1 MAYIN
6 NPNIM
11 RKIFFI
17 SFIAIMSSYFTLS
30 WGEGRGEV
38 SLLPD
43 TIVAFPGAEGFGKYT
58 SGGRGGKVVY
68 VTSLKDDANGEIEGT
83 LRWAVKQYPDE
94 PLTVC
99 FAVTGEIRLV
109 KDLRIN
115 RRNYTIAGQTAPGM
129 GIVITHNKVNCGGS
143 QNFIIRNIRFRIG
156 RNDINGNIITQNAFG
171 AENCE
176 NFIID
181 HCDFGWSTEE
191 NMNTYDSH
199 FITVQYCIVHEGLN
213 NSGHPKG
220 ARGYGCQWGGSPA
233 SYHHNLLVNN
243 NKRSCRFNGAQ
254 SNDYVVY
261 LDYINNVQ
269 YNFEGG
275 SNGCYGG
282 ENTAKLAEGEY
293 NGLNSAHECNFI
305 NNYYKAGPNTTN
317 KKYFFSVEKARSGAT
332 SWGPS
337 QWYLDGNIFDGAAE
351 VTADNWKGVTG
362 KSPYDNT
369 DTLRV
374 DTLIRPATPW
384 WRWTA
389 DSIYGRYDFDSYAY
403 AAGVYE
409 SAEGA
414 FETVMDTVGC
424 FPRDHVEKRL
434 VQDTRN
440 GSTTYTGSKTGKKGI
455 IDTEEDA
462 EGFYSYPSADS
473 FGFSLAAYDSDR
485 DGMPDEWESANGCD
499 PQTPDNNVR
508 HSSGYTMLE
517 MYLDYAMTHKS
528 PMDDGYKPSTEG
540 VESLEFK
547 VESKKILRDGQLYIL
562 RGERVFTIQGG
573 EVKLF

>member
-1 MAYIN
+1 MKNIIN
-6 NPNIM
+6 RALVAKKNILTLVLC
-11 RKIFFI
+11 
-17 SFIAIMSSYFTLS
+17 TLS
-30 WGEGRGEV
+30 LG
-38 SLLPD
+38 SLSAALLPD

-58 SGGRGGKVVY
+58 SGGRGGQVVY
-68 VTSLKDDANGEIEGT
+68 VTSLADDANGETEGT
-83 LRWAVKQYPDE
+83 LRWAMKQYPDE

-99 FAVTGEIRLV
+99 FAVSGEIRLV

-115 RRNYTIAGQTAPGM
+115 RQNYTIAGQTAPGM

-143 QNFIIRNIRFRIG
+143 KNFIIRNVRFRIG
-156 RNDINGNIITQNAFG
+156 RNDVNGNIITQNAFG

-176 NFIID
+176 NYIID

-233 SYHHNLLVNN
+233 TYHHNLLVNN

-254 SNDYVVY
+254 SNDFVVY
-261 LDYINNVQ
+261 LDYINNVV

-282 ENTAKLAEGEY
+282 ENTAKVDSF
-293 NGLNSAHECNFI
+293 NGLNSAHECNFV
-305 NNYYKAGPNTTN
+305 NNYYKVGPNTTN

-337 QWYLDGNIFDGAAE
+337 QWYVSGNVFDGADD

-362 KSPYDNT
+362 KAPYDNT

-374 DTLIRPATPW
+374 DTLIHPATPW
-384 WRWTA
+384 WRWTE
-389 DSIYGRYDFDSYAY
+389 DSIYGRYDFDQYAY
-403 AAGVYE
+403 AAGNYQLSD
-409 SAEGA
+409 SA
-414 FETVMDTVGC
+414 FMTVMDTAGC
-424 FPRDHVEKRL
+424 FPRDHVERRL
-434 VQDTRN
+434 INDTRN
-440 GSTTYTGSKTGKKGI
+440 GTHTYVGSKTGKKGI

-462 EGFYSYPSADS
+462 EGFYAYPDS
-473 FGFSLAAYDSDR
+473 LDYDLPSYDSDL
-485 DGMPDEWESANGCD
+485 DGMPDDWEIANGCD
-499 PQTPDNNVR
+499 PAAPDNNMR
-508 HSSGYTMLE
+508 HGSGYTMLE
-517 MYLDYAMTHKS
+517 MYLHYAMTHKS
-528 PMDDGYKPSTEG
+528 PMDDGYTEPSHEG
-540 VESLEFK
+540 IENPSMPGEERVVSY
-547 VESKKILRDGQLYIL
+547 KILRDGQLYIR
-562 RGERVFTIQGG
+562 RGANTYTLQGQIYKG
-573 EVKLF
+573 R

>member
-1 MAYIN
+1 
-6 NPNIM
+6 M
-11 RKIFFI
+11 RKILTFVLGILFLGD
-17 SFIAIMSSYFTLS
+17 LS
-30 WGEGRGEV
+30 AA
-38 SLLPD
+38 LLPD

-68 VTSLKDDANGEIEGT
+68 VTTLADDAEGAT
-83 LRWAVKQYPDE
+83 EGSLRWAMKQYPDE

-115 RRNYTIAGQTAPGM
+115 RRNYTIAGQTAPGV

-156 RNDINGNIITQNAFG
+156 RNDVNGNIITQNAFG

-176 NFIID
+176 NYIID

-199 FITVQYCIVHEGLN
+199 FITVQYCIIHEGLN
-213 NSGHPKG
+213 SSGHPKG

-233 SYHHNLLVNN
+233 TYHHNLLVNN

-254 SNDYVVY
+254 SNDFVVY
-261 LDYINNVQ
+261 LDYINNVV

-282 ENTAKLAEGEY
+282 ENTAKVDTF
-293 NGLNSAHECNFI
+293 NGLNSAHECNFV

-337 QWYLDGNIFDGAAE
+337 QWYVEGNIFDGADE

-362 KSPYDNT
+362 KAPYDNT

-384 WRWTA
+384 WRWTE

-403 AAGVYE
+403 AVSDFQTAD
-409 SAEGA
+409 SA
-414 FETVMDTVGC
+414 FLTVMDTAGC
-424 FPRDHVEKRL
+424 FPRDHVGLRL
-434 VQDTRN
+434 VNDTRE
-440 GSTTYTGSKTGKKGI
+440 GTYTYTGSKAKKKGI

-462 EGFYSYPSADS
+462 EGFYAYPDSLNYDLSSYDTD
-473 FGFSLAAYDSDR
+473 L
-485 DGMPDEWESANGCD
+485 DGMPDEWENANGCD
-499 PQTPDNNVR
+499 PTIADQNTR
-508 HSSGYTMLE
+508 HESGYTMLE
-517 MYLDYAMTHKS
+517 MYLDYAMTHKE

-540 VESLEFK
+540 LEDLKFEDLK
-547 VESKKILRDGQLYIL
+547 IQKILRDGQIFIL
-562 RGERVFTIQGG
+562 RGAKTFTVTGLEI
-573 EVKLF
+573 E

>member
-1 MAYIN
+1 MT
-6 NPNIM
+6 
-11 RKIFFI
+11 KILTLVLC
-17 SFIAIMSSYFTLS
+17 TLS
-30 WGEGRGEV
+30 LC
-38 SLLPD
+38 SLSAALLPD
-43 TIVAFPGAEGFGKYT
+43 TLVAFPGAEGFGKYT
-58 SGGRGGKVVY
+58 SGGRGGQVVY
-68 VTSLKDDANGEIEGT
+68 VTSLADDANGETEGT
-83 LRWAVKQYPDE
+83 LRWAMKQYPDE

-99 FAVTGEIRLV
+99 FAVSGEIRLV

-115 RRNYTIAGQTAPGM
+115 RQNYTIAGQTAPGM

-143 QNFIIRNIRFRIG
+143 KNFIIRNIRFRIG
-156 RNDINGNIITQNAFG
+156 RNDVNGNIITQNAFG

-176 NFIID
+176 NYIID

-233 SYHHNLLVNN
+233 TYHHNLLVNN

-254 SNDYVVY
+254 SNDFVVY
-261 LDYINNVQ
+261 LDYINNVV

-282 ENTAKLAEGEY
+282 ENTAKVDSF
-293 NGLNSAHECNFI
+293 NGLNSAHECNFV
-305 NNYYKAGPNTTN
+305 NNYYKVGPNTTN

-337 QWYLDGNIFDGAAE
+337 QWYVSGNVFDGADD

-362 KSPYDNT
+362 KAPYDNT

-384 WRWTA
+384 WRWTE
-389 DSIYGRYDFDSYAY
+389 DSIYGRYDFDQYAY
-403 AAGVYE
+403 AAGNYQLSD
-409 SAEGA
+409 SA
-414 FETVMDTVGC
+414 FLTVMDTAGC
-424 FPRDHVEKRL
+424 FPRDHVERRL
-434 VQDTRN
+434 ISDTRN
-440 GSTTYTGSKTGKKGI
+440 GTHTYVGSKTGKKGI

-462 EGFYSYPSADS
+462 EGFYAYPDS
-473 FGFSLAAYDSDR
+473 LDYDLPSYDSDL
-485 DGMPDEWESANGCD
+485 DGMPDDWEIANGCD
-499 PQTPDNNVR
+499 PATPDNNVR
-508 HSSGYTMLE
+508 HVSGYTMLE
-517 MYLDYAMTHKS
+517 MYLHYAMTHKS
-528 PMDDGYKPSTEG
+528 PMDDGYTEPSHEG
-540 VESLEFK
+540 IEPPAMPGEERVVSY
-547 VESKKILRDGQLYIL
+547 KILRDGQLYIR
-562 RGERVFTIQGG
+562 RGANTYTPQGQIYKG
-573 EVKLF
+573 R

>member
-1 MAYIN
+1 MARFNQRY
-6 NPNIM
+6 IM
-11 RKIFFI
+11 RKILI
-17 SFIAIMSSYFTLS
+17 LVLCTLS
-30 WGEGRGEV
+30 FCTM
-38 SLLPD
+38 SATMLPD
-43 TIVAFPGAEGFGKYT
+43 TLVAFPGAEGFGKYT
-58 SGGRGGKVVY
+58 SGGRGGRVVY
-68 VTSLKDDANGEIEGT
+68 VTTLADDADGATEGS

-99 FAVTGEIRLV
+99 FAVSGEIRLV

-115 RRNYTIAGQTAPGM
+115 RQNYTIAGQTAPGM

-143 QNFIIRNIRFRIG
+143 KNFIIRNVRFRIG
-156 RNDINGNIITQNAFG
+156 RNDVNGNIITQNAFG

-176 NFIID
+176 NYIID

-199 FITVQYCIVHEGLN
+199 FITVQYCIIHEGLN
-213 NSGHPKG
+213 SSGHPKG

-233 SYHHNLLVNN
+233 TYHHNLLVNN

-254 SNDYVVY
+254 SNDFVVY
-261 LDYINNVQ
+261 LDYINNVV

-282 ENTAKLAEGEY
+282 ENTAKVDTF

-305 NNYYKAGPNTTN
+305 HNYYKVGPNTTN

-337 QWYLDGNIFDGAAE
+337 QWYVEGNIFDGADE

-362 KSPYDNT
+362 KDPYDNT

-384 WRWTA
+384 WRWTE

-403 AAGVYE
+403 AASDFQTAD
-409 SAEGA
+409 SA
-414 FETVMDTVGC
+414 FMTVLDTAGC
-424 FPRDHVEKRL
+424 FPRDHVELRL
-434 VQDTRN
+434 ISDTRK
-440 GSTTYTGSKTGKKGI
+440 GTHTYTGSKTGKKGI
-455 IDTEEDA
+455 IDLETDA
-462 EGFYSYPSADS
+462 EGFYAYPDSLNYDLSSYDTD
-473 FGFSLAAYDSDR
+473 L
-485 DGMPDEWESANGCD
+485 DGMPDEWENANGCD
-499 PQTPDNNVR
+499 PTVADQNTR
-508 HSSGYTMLE
+508 HESGYTMLE
-517 MYLDYAMTHKS
+517 MYLDHAITHKQ

-540 VESLEFK
+540 VENVQRGKEPCT
-547 VESKKILRDGQLYIL
+547 KILREGQFYIL
-562 RGERVFTIQGG
+562 RGDKVYTPMGVEIGNSGFR
-573 EVKLF
+573 L